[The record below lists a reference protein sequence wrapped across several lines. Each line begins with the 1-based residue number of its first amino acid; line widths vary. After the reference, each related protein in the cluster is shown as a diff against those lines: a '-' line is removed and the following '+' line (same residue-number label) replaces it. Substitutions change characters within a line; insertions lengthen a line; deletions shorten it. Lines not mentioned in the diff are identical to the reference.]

1 MGNFAQYDPQKLLLV
16 MSLKRRMNFYKHL
29 EESVRRRLIQKK
41 QSREYSLGINQKNQ
55 KKVRTKTENR
65 IKRKTKLKMTNP
77 EMSLNKR
84 MIPPKRKEARMK
96 GNWTKRKLGRKMQKK
111 IKKIRIEKDV
121 IRKRKVVGTRKKIIK
136 REIKTGIRKS
146 AVIEK

>member
-111 IKKIRIEKDV
+111 IKKI
-121 IRKRKVVGTRKKIIK
+121 KKK
-136 REIKTGIRKS
+136 KEREGGKKKKKKKKKKKS
-146 AVIEK
+146 